1 MDFAIIETGGKQYKF
16 VPNTEVVVEK
26 LSNTVGEKVVFDKV
40 LMIVDGED
48 VKLGDPYLKNTT
60 LEAEVLSQDKTKKIH
75 VLRFRAKSRTRRH
88 YGHRQQVT
96 KVSIKT
102 SKQSVNTDKKKAV
115 AKSAQKI
122 KSVKKVSKTA
132 KKSVAQKSTTKAK

>member
-16 VPNTEVVVEK
+16 VPDTEVVIEK
-26 LSNTVGEKVVFDKV
+26 LSSTVGEKVVFDKV

-96 KVSIKT
+96 KVAVKT
-102 SKQSVNTDKKKAV
+102 SKKSSTSDNKKV
-115 AKSAQKI
+115 AKESKPAKR
-122 KSVKKVSKTA
+122 VVKTA
-132 KKSVAQKSTTKAK
+132 KKTATKKSTTKAK